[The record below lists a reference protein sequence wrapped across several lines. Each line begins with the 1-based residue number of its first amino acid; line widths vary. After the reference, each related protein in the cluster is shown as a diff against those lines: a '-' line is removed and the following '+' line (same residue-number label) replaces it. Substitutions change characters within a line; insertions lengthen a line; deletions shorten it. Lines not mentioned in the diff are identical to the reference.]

1 MNTAV
6 LERLAQI
13 QEFISLQRQG
23 PLDQDAQARKQAI
36 VTQLRAVRADDL
48 LRIMTLPDTVDT
60 VIDILRGTT
69 P

>member
-6 LERLAQI
+6 CERLDQI
-13 QEFISLQRQG
+13 REFVTLHRQAA
-23 PLDQDAQARKQAI
+23 LDQGAQARKR
-36 VTQLRAVRADDL
+36 VVVGKLREVRADDL

-60 VIDILRGTT
+60 VIDLLRGA